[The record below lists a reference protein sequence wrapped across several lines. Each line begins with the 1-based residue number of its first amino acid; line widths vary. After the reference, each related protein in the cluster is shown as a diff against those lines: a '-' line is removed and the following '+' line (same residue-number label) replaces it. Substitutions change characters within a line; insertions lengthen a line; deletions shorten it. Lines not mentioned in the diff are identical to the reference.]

1 LSSPQ
6 PFLARDAVT
15 DLLRL
20 GSLIAI
26 AIGLFAIVIAGT
38 AIYLNLSEQLALE
51 RSDRAASRQADRI
64 AGRLSEIQTSLR
76 DASVVDAAR
85 SGSGDG
91 LRAALRERG
100 VFNLLQVRLLPA
112 DVGELAAGTDIGRDR
127 AARDIVIEAIE
138 NDRADI
144 RVLQPGSP
152 AESLVFAQ
160 RLPGDSGV
168 LLLRLTVG
176 VVGNLLRSDELL
188 DFVAL
193 AQQGNPRSTVL
204 DARGGGAA
212 TIHSIPIEGSSLV
225 LQWGRAGLGAPVDN
239 RDAFIVG
246 CAGVIVMMIG
256 LLLRRRTRLARHL
269 GYAETAA
276 TGRTAPGK
284 PPGAD
289 STRPGAPAATR
300 HDHSATTTD
309 PGRTKDRVVLDTAD
323 DEAEPQTV
331 VAPAPELPEW
341 LLDDFDDSPD
351 DPGGDNDERASN
363 QRRNG
368 G

>member
-1 LSSPQ
+1 MNSPQ

-20 GSLIAI
+20 GSLVAM

-51 RSDRAASRQADRI
+51 RSDRAASQQADRI
-64 AGRLSEIQTSLR
+64 ADRLSEIQTSLR

-100 VFNLLQVRLLPA
+100 VVNLLQVRLLPA
-112 DVGELAAGTDIGRDR
+112 DVDELAAGTDIARDR
-127 AARDIVIEAIE
+127 AARDMVIEAIE

-144 RVLQPGSP
+144 RVLQPGTP

-160 RLPGDSGV
+160 RMPGDSGV

-176 VVGNLLRSDELL
+176 VVGNLLHRDELL

-193 AQQGNPRSTVL
+193 AQQGNPGSTVL

-212 TIHSIPIEGSSLV
+212 TTHSIPIEGSSLV
-225 LQWGRAGLGAPVDN
+225 LQWGRAGLGAPVNN

-256 LLLRRRTRLARHL
+256 LLLRRRTRLAQHL
-269 GYAETAA
+269 GYTETVA
-276 TGRTAPGK
+276 TGRAKPSE
-284 PPGAD
+284 PPGAR
-289 STRPGAPAATR
+289 STRPGAPGAAPR
-300 HDHSATTTD
+300 DHSAIATD
-309 PGRTKDRVVLDTAD
+309 PGRTKDRAILDAAN
-323 DEAEPQTV
+323 DESEPQTI

-351 DPGGDNDERASN
+351 EPAADNNERSSN
-363 QRRNG
+363 QRRNKA
-368 G
+368 